1 VSQDVATT
9 RRISQ
14 GVALLGFALIA
25 AWAVPL
31 LVPPPAQPLVA
42 PETGASLVARL
53 FPGVPPAWVMARL
66 AALAAGAALLAA
78 SATGVR
84 VVALP
89 RASGAPRV
97 RLPFAGA
104 ALGLAALLAVFGVF
118 GAARLSHLAQP
129 LFVMALFA
137 PSILLSL
144 GADTPPP
151 STGGRAEP
159 RASARPI
166 VVATG
171 LAALWLALRLPLAWR
186 SPRSASLTDLW
197 AAFGWLVDATAT
209 GRNVLVESGQPGI
222 ANGYMLL
229 LGSSLLGPAG
239 FEASF
244 PWLQVADALWLA
256 GAGVGVGY
264 LASRILP
271 GAAAPVATAV
281 FLASPL
287 VLMATYSASPFGV
300 ILALAVALAVALL
313 HFHERRSAAALALL
327 AAVAG
332 LAVMTAYLAIAVA
345 AAGLVAAAILV
356 ARRPRPFWLYAGVP
370 LLVFVAAAAPSL
382 PGPAALR
389 EMSARYIETSGDWA
403 ALQGM
408 LFGQH
413 SPYEPPTLEQVWTAG
428 RPGTFDVVLGSLLSP
443 FAVPRTPLR
452 LWADSL
458 FDPLGGAL
466 AAVGLAACLRLAR
479 RNNGARA
486 LLGCFAVTVL
496 PATLGSAYDRA
507 SLTRNFA
514 LPVSVALLAAVGLEV
529 IRARFGPRATVRRT
543 AAAVAFAALAGGMV
557 LFDHVSPRLLSVA
570 SLELFVE
577 SIGGRPP
584 DGGALVLDYGRP
596 FEFPWLHVG
605 LVGAFLPERPIPR
618 LVWTGP
624 GSLRA
629 AGGEPAA
636 ELLLYSPALDR
647 DGQVARAVCRAWPGA
662 ALYVL
667 SARSGLSEAFAARP
681 AGRGWEPALPA
692 ARWSVRGCASVL
704 PASRGG

>member
-1 VSQDVATT
+1 
-9 RRISQ
+9 
-14 GVALLGFALIA
+14 
-25 AWAVPL
+25 
-31 LVPPPAQPLVA
+31 
-42 PETGASLVARL
+42 
-53 FPGVPPAWVMARL
+53 
-66 AALAAGAALLAA
+66 
-78 SATGVR
+78 
-84 VVALP
+84 
-89 RASGAPRV
+89 
-97 RLPFAGA
+97 
-104 ALGLAALLAVFGVF
+104 
-118 GAARLSHLAQP
+118 
-129 LFVMALFA
+129 
-137 PSILLSL
+137 
-144 GADTPPP
+144 
-151 STGGRAEP
+151 
-159 RASARPI
+159 
-166 VVATG
+166 
-171 LAALWLALRLPLAWR
+171 
-186 SPRSASLTDLW
+186 
-197 AAFGWLVDATAT
+197 
-209 GRNVLVESGQPGI
+209 
-222 ANGYMLL
+222 
-229 LGSSLLGPAG
+229 
-239 FEASF
+239 
-244 PWLQVADALWLA
+244 
-256 GAGVGVGY
+256 
-264 LASRILP
+264 
-271 GAAAPVATAV
+271 
-281 FLASPL
+281 
-287 VLMATYSASPFGV
+287 
-300 ILALAVALAVALL
+300 
-313 HFHERRSAAALALL
+313 
-327 AAVAG
+327 
-332 LAVMTAYLAIAVA
+332 
-345 AAGLVAAAILV
+345 
-356 ARRPRPFWLYAGVP
+356 
-370 LLVFVAAAAPSL
+370 
-382 PGPAALR
+382 
-389 EMSARYIETSGDWA
+389 
-403 ALQGM
+403 
-408 LFGQH
+408 
-413 SPYEPPTLEQVWTAG
+413 
-428 RPGTFDVVLGSLLSP
+428 
-443 FAVPRTPLR
+443 
-452 LWADSL
+452 
-458 FDPLGGAL
+458 L